1 MNLKLGSFIVLF
13 SAAAAACG
21 GTNNQEPATA
31 STASSSSTSAGSMS
45 AASPTDDGETQAA
58 RGAKLFAAN
67 CASCHGDQG
76 QGKESTPPVV
86 GKDALPLD
94 PRPTQK
100 YRKNQFHTAA
110 DVADFVVHNMPPKNP
125 GSLPESDYWD
135 ILAFDLKA
143 NGVAVAG
150 KHIDAKTAATIQ
162 LH

>member
-1 MNLKLGSFIVLF
+1 MNLKLACSIVLF

-21 GTNNQEPATA
+21 GSNNQEPATA
-31 STASSSSTSAGSMS
+31 ATTSSGASSTTP
-45 AASPTDDGETQAA
+45 AASPTDDGEVQAT
-58 RGAKLFAAN
+58 RGAKLYAAN

-76 QGKESTPPVV
+76 QGVDAPPVV

-100 YRKNQFHTAA
+100 FRKNQFHTAA
-110 DVADFVVHNMPPKNP
+110 DVADFVVHNMPPKKA
-125 GSLPESDYWD
+125 GTLPESDYWD

-150 KHIDAKTAATIQ
+150 KHIDATTAAAIQ

>member
-1 MNLKLGSFIVLF
+1 MNLKLGSIIVLF
-13 SAAAAACG
+13 SAAMAACG
-21 GTNNQEPATA
+21 GSNNQEPATA
-31 STASSSSTSAGSMS
+31 STTSSSNASTTAP

-58 RGAKLFAAN
+58 RGAKLYAEN
-67 CASCHGDQG
+67 CASCHGDHG
-76 QGKESTPPVV
+76 EGKDAPPVV

-100 YRKNQFHTAA
+100 FRKNQFHTAA
-110 DVADFVVHNMPPKNP
+110 DVADFVVHNMPPKKA
-125 GSLPESDYWD
+125 GTLPESDYWD

-150 KHIDAKTAATIQ
+150 KHIDASTAATIQ